1 MSELLQE
8 AIVEAFRETVKGIG
22 VFLPRLLLLI
32 SLLVVGTMVG
42 WVLKALLL
50 RILKAVRFD
59 SISERSGLTSAL
71 TRGGVRR
78 APSQILGLIA
88 FWVVFLF
95 FAFAGVNLLN
105 LPAATDLMGLVLR
118 FFPHLL
124 AALLVLLVG
133 WLLANFF
140 AQAALIAGVNAQFPG
155 ARFVASAVR
164 WGILSLT
171 LAMVLT
177 QLGIAKEIV
186 VAAFSI
192 AFGGVVLALA
202 IAFGLGGRDLAKEL
216 LERSFQERVKPGDEL
231 SHL

>member
-1 MSELLQE
+1 MSELWRE
-8 AIVEAFRETVKGIG
+8 AIVEAFRETARGIAA
-22 VFLPRLLLLI
+22 FLPKFLLLI
-32 SLLVVGTMVG
+32 ALLVVGVLAG
-42 WVLKALLL
+42 WAIKVLLL
-50 RILKAVRFD
+50 RILRAVRFD
-59 SISERSGLTSAL
+59 HISERSGLTSAL
-71 TRGGVRR
+71 TRGGVKL
-78 APSQILGLIA
+78 APSQILGLIT

-95 FAFAGVNLLN
+95 FAFAGVNVLN
-105 LPAATDLMGLVLR
+105 LPAAADLMSLVLG
-118 FFPHLL
+118 FLPNLL

-140 AQAALIAGVNAQFPG
+140 AQAALIAAVNAQFPG
-155 ARFVASAVR
+155 ARLLASAVR

-192 AFGGVVLALA
+192 AFGGVILSFA

-216 LERSFQERVKPGDEL
+216 LERRFRKEEEPRDEI